1 MRLRTAVFAG
11 GVLLVT
17 LVVAAVAVSVYV
29 VVDRSARREVDD
41 ALGRS
46 AGVLVDVMAYQQA
59 QLANDARLIADEPRI
74 KALFGADIDPATI
87 AGEAAR
93 ARERIG
99 ASLLLMVDAEGTL
112 LIDVDHPE
120 DTGTVLTQNPVT
132 GPVVKAALEK
142 GQGSGVWTSGER
154 VYRVQSQSIRFG
166 DDVRGAV
173 LIGQQ
178 LGDRE
183 ARTIASQVGSDVILL
198 LGDQAVAS
206 SIGARD
212 PDDGWATARTGFP
225 GYTGARPLSVLLLQD
240 LDAELAPGRRVMR
253 VLTAVF
259 VAAILAA
266 IGLALFVSR
275 RMARPLDGLVAF
287 TRKIADGD
295 LEARCEARGLAE
307 VVALGASMNHM
318 VGELAQSRR
327 LLAEKERLERELQ
340 IASRIQTSI
349 LPNRPALEGYRIAT
363 HMATADEVGGDYYDI
378 HQTRAGGW
386 IAIGDVSGHG
396 LDAGL
401 IMMMVQTAV
410 SSLVRTSPS
419 ALPSAVLG
427 AVNQVIFDNI
437 HARLQVER
445 HMTLS
450 LLRIEGGQV
459 TFAGAHMDILVRSAA
474 TGECRVV
481 ETPGAW
487 IGIAD
492 DIGEHTVDGQLT
504 LEAGDIMVLYTDG
517 VTEATD
523 GQGELFG
530 LERLIATV
538 AGTACPG
545 PEEIVDAIVRAVDDF
560 QAEQFD
566 DFSVVVARREVG

>member
-1 MRLRTAVFAG
+1 MRLRTAVFSG

-29 VVDRSARREVDD
+29 VVDRSARREVDR
-41 ALGRS
+41 ALEKS
-46 AGVLVDVMAYQQA
+46 AAVLGDVMAYQQA
-59 QLANDARLIADEPRI
+59 QLANDARLVADEPRI
-74 KALFGADIDPATI
+74 KALFGAEIDPDTI

-99 ASLLLMVDAEGTL
+99 ARLLLMVDREGTL
-112 LIDVDHPE
+112 LVDVDHP
-120 DTGTVLTQNPVT
+120 DDAGASLTDNPVT

-142 GQGSGVWTSGER
+142 GQGSGIWTSGDQ
-154 VYRVQSQSIRFG
+154 VFRVQSQAIRFG
-166 DDVRGAV
+166 DDVRGALV
-173 LIGQQ
+173 IGQG

-183 ARTIASQVGSDVILL
+183 AGTIASQVGSEVILM
-198 LGDQAVAS
+198 LGDQAIAS
-206 SIGARD
+206 SIGDRS
-212 PDDGWATARTGFP
+212 PGEGWATARTPFP
-225 GYTGARPLSVLLLQD
+225 GYSGARPLSLLLLQD
-240 LDAELAPGRRVMR
+240 LDAALAPGRRVIR
-253 VLTAVF
+253 VLSAVF
-259 VAAILAA
+259 LAAVLAA

-318 VGELAQSRR
+318 VGELAESRR

-349 LPNRPALEGYRIAT
+349 LPSRPELDGYRIAT
-363 HMATADEVGGDYYDI
+363 HMATADEVGGDYYDVQ
-378 HQTRAGGW
+378 QTRGGGW

-410 SSLVRTSPS
+410 SSLVRASPS
-419 ALPSAVLG
+419 ARPSEILAS
-427 AVNQVIFDNI
+427 VNQVIFDNI
-437 HARLQVER
+437 HDRLQVAR
-445 HMTLS
+445 HMTLT
-450 LLRIEGGQV
+450 LLRIDAGNV
-459 TFAGAHMDILVRSAA
+459 MFAGAHMDILVRRAS

-481 ETPGAW
+481 ETPGTW
-487 IGIAD
+487 IGMAADIA
-492 DIGEHTVDGQLT
+492 GHTVDGQLT
-504 LEAGDIMVLYTDG
+504 LEAGDMMVLYTDG
-517 VTEATD
+517 VTEAAD
-523 GQGELFG
+523 ARGELFG
-530 LERLIATV
+530 LERMIETV
-538 AGTACPG
+538 RQFRDPAPQ
-545 PEEIVDAIVRAVDDF
+545 EIVDAIVGAVDDF

-566 DFSVVVARREVG
+566 DFSIVVARRESA